1 VGEEEEDYTLGKSF
15 TERNV
20 SLCGRTSGSSEV
32 AAAMKREEEKKE
44 RKGEEEE
51 RARSNRYVLKGAS
64 HGDALLCPKGASE
77 GGVTLHVMKTLIKV
91 NSK

>member
-1 VGEEEEDYTLGKSF
+1 LGKSF

-44 RKGEEEE
+44 RKKGEEEE
-51 RARSNRYVLKGAS
+51 MARSNRYVLKGAS

>member
-1 VGEEEEDYTLGKSF
+1 LGKSF

-44 RKGEEEE
+44 RKG
-51 RARSNRYVLKGAS
+51 RRKKWLGQ
-64 HGDALLCPKGASE
+64 
-77 GGVTLHVMKTLIKV
+77 TVM
-91 NSK
+91 S

>member
-1 VGEEEEDYTLGKSF
+1 
-15 TERNV
+15 
-20 SLCGRTSGSSEV
+20 
-32 AAAMKREEEKKE
+32 M
-44 RKGEEEE
+44 
-51 RARSNRYVLKGAS
+51 ARSNRYVLKGAS